1 MESSVIRRLS
11 SIALAAA
18 LAFACKPAADAAAPA
33 ARPVV
38 LASVAARTL
47 AERIEATGE
56 LLAKEHAELAAE
68 VGGQVTTIEAEEG
81 QAVAAGQVLLEIDPE
96 RRGLERDTAAAQ
108 HAEAEANLAESLRTL
123 ERFELLRSR
132 AVASQAKLDQVKTAV
147 ATARARVDQGKAQL
161 LMAERALRDATVKA
175 PFAGLVARRLVSRGD
190 YVSVGKPLYELV
202 SLDPIEVEFHVSEV
216 DSGRVGPERP
226 VAVRVAPHPDVVFE
240 GRVTMVAPTID
251 PKTRTLRVKA
261 LLANGDGRLRP
272 GLFARVDLGVAERTG
287 VLLVPEEA
295 VLQRSDGAIVFR
307 VGPDARAQRVV
318 IETGPHH
325 GQEIQVTKGLS
336 AGDRV
341 VRRGHASLADGMAV
355 SPRPEGDAAVAV
367 EPRGRLGGGRGES
380 GSMAP

>member
-1 MESSVIRRLS
+1 MQSSVIRRHPC
-11 SIALAAA
+11 IALLAAVA
-18 LAFACKPAADAAAPA
+18 LGCGSGQEDAAPA

-38 LASVAARTL
+38 LAVVEARDL
-47 AERIEATGE
+47 ADRIEATGE
-56 LLAKEHAELAAE
+56 LLAKERAELAAE
-68 VGGQVTTIEAEEG
+68 VVGQVTAIRAEEG
-81 QAVAAGQVLLEIDPE
+81 QAVTAGEVLLEIDPE
-96 RRGLERDTAAAQ
+96 RRRLERDTAAAQ
-108 HAEAEANLAESLRTL
+108 LAEAQANLAESLRTL
-123 ERFELLRSR
+123 KRFELLQSR
-132 AVASQAKLDQVKTAV
+132 AVESQAKLDQVKTGV
-147 ATARARVDQGKAQL
+147 ATARARVDQGEAQL
-161 LMAERALRDATVKA
+161 HMAERALRDAEVKA

-216 DSGRVGPERP
+216 DSGRVRLDRP
-226 VAVRVAPHPDVVFE
+226 VLVRVASHPDAVFE

-261 LLANGDGRLRP
+261 VLANADGRLRP
-272 GLFARVDLGVAERTG
+272 GLFARADLGVAERKG

-307 VGPDARAQRVV
+307 VGAGERAERVLV
-318 IETGPHH
+318 ETGAHQ
-325 GQEIQVTKGLS
+325 GEEIEVTQGLA

-341 VRRGHASLADGMAV
+341 VLRGHATLADGMTV
-355 SPRPEGDAAVAV
+355 SPRPEGDASVAA

>member
-1 MESSVIRRLS
+1 MDLRSFRLL
-11 SIALAAA
+11 ACAVLLAAA
-18 LAFACKPAADAAAPA
+18 MPGCGRGEEEAAPA

-38 LASVAARTL
+38 LATVASRDL

-56 LLAKEHAELAAE
+56 LIAKENAELAAE
-68 VGGQVTTIEAEEG
+68 VGGQVTAIRAEEG
-81 QAVAAGQVLLEIDPE
+81 EEVAAGQVLLEIDPE
-96 RRGLERDTAAAQ
+96 RRRLERDTARAQ
-108 HAEAEANLAESLRTL
+108 RAEAEANLAESLRTL
-123 ERFELLRSR
+123 KRFELLQSR
-132 AVASQAKLDQVKTAV
+132 AVESQAKLDQVKTGV
-147 ATARARVDQGKAQL
+147 ATARARVDQSEAQL
-161 LMAERALRDATVKA
+161 QMAERALRDAEVKA

-202 SLDPIEVEFHVSEV
+202 SLDPIEVEFHVSEI
-216 DSGRVGPERP
+216 DSGRVALDRP
-226 VAVRVAPHPDVVFE
+226 VGVRVAPHPGEVFE

-261 LLANGDGRLRP
+261 VLANPDGRLRP
-272 GLFARVDLGVAERTG
+272 GLFARADLGVAERQG

-307 VGPDARAQRVV
+307 VGANDLAERIVV
-318 IETGPHH
+318 ETGVHH
-325 GQEIQVTKGLS
+325 GEEIQITKGLA

-341 VRRGHASLADGMAV
+341 VLRGHATLADGMTV
-355 SPRPEGDAAVAV
+355 SPRPEGDASVAA